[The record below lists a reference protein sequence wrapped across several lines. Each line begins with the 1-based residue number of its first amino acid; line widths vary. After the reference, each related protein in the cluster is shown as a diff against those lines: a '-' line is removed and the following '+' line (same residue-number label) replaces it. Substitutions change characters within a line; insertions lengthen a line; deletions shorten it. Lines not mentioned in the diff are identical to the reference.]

1 MFTGIITDRF
11 SNEREK
17 LQEINHDNAN
27 CCFICGKSREEIER
41 QKFKFEEHIHGAHS
55 YLNYIFYIDYLH
67 QKKEHAPDALSMTE
81 RQVHAL
87 VVQKDQEQKWMPCY
101 SESDPVQEVKEE
113 ILNEMAEMRT

>member
-1 MFTGIITDRF
+1 MEDKPFWYTRFFVDAIFLILVLKIVSEMFTGIITDRF

-41 QKFKFEEHIHGAHS
+41 QKFKFEEHIHGVHS

-67 QKKEHAPDALSMTE
+67 QKKKYAPDALSMSE
-81 RQVHAL
+81 RQVYAL
-87 VVQKDQEQKWMPCY
+87 IVQKDQE
-101 SESDPVQEVKEE
+101 
-113 ILNEMAEMRT
+113 